1 MIAGVAI
8 SKATYAMDKPFSYR
22 VPENLFLSPGQ
33 RVTVPFGN
41 GNVRTEGIVLSLSP
55 GENGEL
61 KEVEGVLEE
70 EPLLTPYQL
79 RLAAFLRERYFCTFY
94 DAVRA
99 MLPAGFWF
107 KEKQTI
113 SLTQDRSWETA
124 SIRKEGAMK
133 VLTFLRDRGGECQL
147 PQLSQVVPEEESRRD
162 ILTYLARKKWIRAEK
177 EFLQK
182 GGDKLERIAALAV
195 SSEEAM
201 AFARSRSKGAAMQKS
216 VMELMCSVG
225 AASVKDICYYTGAST
240 ATVNRLEKLGY
251 LRFTQRQ
258 ILRCRE
264 IRPAQV
270 QKPLVLN
277 EEQQRCFRGL
287 ASQMSRENPGVALL
301 YGVTGSGKTS
311 VYIKAIHSV
320 LEQGKAAVLL
330 VPEIALTPQ
339 LLSLMA
345 AWFGDQVAVLHSSLS
360 AGERFDQWKRVRE
373 GAARVVVGTRSA
385 VFAPCPNLGLII
397 LDEEQEHSYKSENA
411 PRYSAKEVAIW
422 RGYKEKALVLLG
434 SATPSIESM
443 YRAKEGEY
451 TLYRL
456 KNRFNGRPL
465 PEVEIVD
472 LRQELK
478 MGNGYSLSYPLR
490 EAIHDTCAAGRQTIL
505 LLNRRGNARALVC
518 VDCRQAPECPRCCA
532 RLTFHSANNRLMC
545 HYCGF
550 SQPAPSRCPKCGGPL
565 KTVGVGTQKAQQEL
579 AELFPDVT
587 VARMDADT
595 VSAAN
600 PHEAIL
606 ERFRSGEE
614 QILLGTQMVAKGLD
628 LPNVTLVGAL
638 DADLSLYSGSFRAA
652 ETTFNMLTQVVGRA
666 GRGEH
671 AGRALIQ
678 TLTPGNTVIQLA
690 AKQDYDGF
698 YDLEIGLRRVQN
710 LPPFGDQAIA
720 AFQGEEESQVLLGA
734 RKFRD
739 SLLELAN
746 NPRWGLGQFIC
757 LGPAPSPVPKV
768 NYHYR
773 YRLTILGNMTK
784 ELRAALGYLLRS
796 FGKDSKMRGVS
807 AFLDINGFE

>member
-8 SKATYAMDKPFSYR
+8 SKATYAMDKPYSYR
-22 VPENLFLSPGQ
+22 VPENLPLLPGQ

-41 GNVRTEGIVLSLSP
+41 GNVRTEGIVLSLTP
-55 GENGEL
+55 GENREL

-133 VLTFLRDRGGECQL
+133 ILTFLRDWGGECQL
-147 PQLSQVVPEEESRRD
+147 PQLSQVVPEEETRRD

-182 GGDKLERIAALAV
+182 GGDKLERIAVLAV

-201 AFARSRSKGAAMQKS
+201 AFARSRTKAAAMQKS

-225 AASVKDICYYTGAST
+225 VASVKDICYYTGAST

-264 IRPAQV
+264 IKPAQV

-277 EEQQRCFRGL
+277 EEQQRCFEGL
-287 ASQMSRENPGVALL
+287 TSQMSRENPGVALL

-311 VYIKAIHSV
+311 VYIEAIHSV

-339 LLSLMA
+339 LLGLMA

-373 GAARVVVGTRSA
+373 GKARVVVGTRSA

-518 VDCRQAPECPRCCA
+518 VDCRQAPECPRCSA

-565 KTVGVGTQKAQQEL
+565 KAVGVGTQKAQQEL

-600 PHEAIL
+600 PHEVIL

-710 LPPFGDQAIA
+710 LPPFGDQAIV

-739 SLLELAN
+739 SLLELAH
-746 NPRWGLGQFIC
+746 NPQWGLGRFTC

-784 ELRAALGYLLRS
+784 ELRSALSYLLRS